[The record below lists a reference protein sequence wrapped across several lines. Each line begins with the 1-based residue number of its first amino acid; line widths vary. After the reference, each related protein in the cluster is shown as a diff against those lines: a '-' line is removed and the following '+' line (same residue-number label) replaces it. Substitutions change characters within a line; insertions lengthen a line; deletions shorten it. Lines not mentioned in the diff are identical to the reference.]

1 MKIGEKDNSKII
13 ITRYKD
19 ITEIYRSHL
28 YSSTSPYSYEKILSM
43 DFDDVREIDQLIDIL
58 KDFRCRVERRT

>member
-1 MKIGEKDNSKII
+1 MKIGEKENSNVIVV
-13 ITRYKD
+13 RYKD
-19 ITEIYRSHL
+19 MKEIYRRHL
-28 YSSTSPYSYEKILSM
+28 YSSTSPYSDEKILSM